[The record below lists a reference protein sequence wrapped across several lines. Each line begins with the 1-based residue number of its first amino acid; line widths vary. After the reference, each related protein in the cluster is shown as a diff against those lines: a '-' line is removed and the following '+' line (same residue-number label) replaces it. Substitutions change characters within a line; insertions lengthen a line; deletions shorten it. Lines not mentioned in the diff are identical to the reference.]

1 MAVLIACGGRF
12 GDQARNR
19 NRNKIQPLSRLQS
32 YVTEVHVSLTLQR

>member
-12 GDQARNR
+12 SDQGANR